1 MKTILLVDDDP
12 ETLITLTETLEISGH
27 NVIPKPDAES
37 ALSLIREGTKIDLV
51 STDLRM
57 LE

>member
-1 MKTILLVDDDP
+1 
-12 ETLITLTETLEISGH
+12 LITLTETLEISGH